1 MQIRRTTLY
10 TSRKEKGV
18 LFGLFRAD
26 ETEFTAEKA
35 ILTAQSDENGIFTF
49 ENVPYGNFIIRE
61 LKPADGFISN
71 DEKYDISVTENEQIV
86 EIAVENDRI
95 LEIISPI
102 PEIPKTGEQS
112 NSGFLIGLGAIV
124 IGGFVSAGVIYV
136 KKKKDEDNE

>member
-49 ENVPYGNFIIRE
+49 ENVPYGNFVICE
-61 LKPADGFISN
+61 LKPADGYLENSDIHHIQIS
-71 DEKYDISVTENEQIV
+71 ENEQVI
-86 EIAVENDRI
+86 EITVTNDKI
-95 LEIISPI
+95 PEIIPPV

-112 NSGFLIGLGAIV
+112 NSGFFIGLGAIV

-136 KKKKDEDNE
+136 KKRKDEDDE